1 MMREL
6 IALSVIDPTLTGK
19 KMRLASRSKIK
30 DGIFF
35 FLHQT
40 STSIVETLATL
51 DRQKKRNTNEVG
63 TASTLVKAVKPQTL
77 AVKVFLSCI
86 DHVTMSS
93 SRGYWR
99 RRRRPIDRAMPG
111 FCGKTGSI
119 ADIGKTYT
127 FYLFFALASFFLAK
141 YLRWE
146 VWLVLLMSYS
156 WPRCSFWEATEQERL
171 GLSQATSCGALG
183 TWVT

>member
-1 MMREL
+1 MRYTKIFPFGMMREL

-30 DGIFF
+30 DGIFFF

-63 TASTLVKAVKPQTL
+63 TASTLVKAVKPQSL

-93 SRGYWR
+93 SRGY
-99 RRRRPIDRAMPG
+99 
-111 FCGKTGSI
+111 
-119 ADIGKTYT
+119 
-127 FYLFFALASFFLAK
+127 
-141 YLRWE
+141 
-146 VWLVLLMSYS
+146 
-156 WPRCSFWEATEQERL
+156 
-171 GLSQATSCGALG
+171 
-183 TWVT
+183 